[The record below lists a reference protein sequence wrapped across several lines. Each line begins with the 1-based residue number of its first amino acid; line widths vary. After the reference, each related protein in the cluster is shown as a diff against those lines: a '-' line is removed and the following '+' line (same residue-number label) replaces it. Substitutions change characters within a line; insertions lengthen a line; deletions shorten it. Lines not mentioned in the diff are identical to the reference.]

1 MVKSWK
7 HFLYDQEQEKDANFA
22 ALIQHNIGSWIK
34 AIASFASQSNIQDE
48 IKGLQTG
55 KEEAKPSLFADG
67 MTLYIEYTTDTTKK
81 LLKLI
86 NEFNKGEGYKINIQK
101 SAVFLYT
108 NNELSEENN
117 PIYNCIKKNKIPG
130 NKYD

>member
-1 MVKSWK
+1 M
-7 HFLYDQEQEKDANFA
+7 
-22 ALIQHNIGSWIK
+22 
-34 AIASFASQSNIQDE
+34 SQSNIQDE